1 MKRMTFVAAKV
12 LLCWAMLS
20 RAVYAQNAVTDWAT
34 IVQPAINTPPKLPAI
49 QMALRAMVQIA
60 VYDAVVAIQGG
71 YRPFAATI
79 SAPPDADVRAP
90 SRPPC
95 TSRPGPAW
103 AGHCSMTNMPTTCNK
118 SPTAPRKARV

>member
-1 MKRMTFVAAKV
+1 
-12 LLCWAMLS
+12 MLS

-79 SAPPDADVRAP
+79 SAPPDADVRAAVATAAYLHDP
-90 SRPPC
+90 V
-95 TSRPGPAW
+95 PAW
-103 AGHCSMTNMPTTCNK
+103 TAASARSDHYLPTYMQQH
-118 SPTAPRKARV
+118 PRRRRERRRV